1 MNRVRVALIALW
13 LAVVACGVPL
23 DPVPE
28 VVEGDVG
35 APDPEVEELEAD
47 DRVAASLYLVDEGVI
62 VPVTRNLPEPVNTI
76 TILESLLGGTT
87 EPEERRGL
95 RTSIPDG
102 TQVLDLEQNDSTV
115 RLDLSSDFAAVGGE
129 EELLAV
135 AQVVLS
141 VTAVEGVEAVVF
153 ELEGVQTDV
162 PLPNGALTDE
172 PVSGSEYRGLSSR

>member
-1 MNRVRVALIALW
+1 MNRVRVALIGLC

-28 VVEGDVG
+28 VVEREVG
-35 APDPEVEELEAD
+35 APDPEVAELEAD
-47 DRVAASLYLVDEGVI
+47 DLVAASLYLVDEGVI
-62 VPVTRNLPEPVNTI
+62 VPVTRDLPEPVDTL

-95 RTSIPDG
+95 RTSIPDA
-102 TQVLDLEQNDSTV
+102 TRVLDLKQTGSTV

-141 VTAVEGVEAVVF
+141 VTEVEGVEAVVF

-162 PLPNGALTDE
+162 PLPNGVLTDE
-172 PVSGSEYRGLSSR
+172 PVSGSDYRGLSSR

>member
-1 MNRVRVALIALW
+1 MGLW

-23 DPVPE
+23 DRVPE
-28 VVEGDVG
+28 VIEGNRG
-35 APDPEVEELEAD
+35 APDPEVEELEVD
-47 DRVAASLYLVDEGVI
+47 DLVAASLYLVDEGVI
-62 VPVTRNLPEPVNTI
+62 VPVTRNLPEPVDAI
-76 TILESLLGGTT
+76 TILESLLEGTT
-87 EPEERRGL
+87 EPEERRGM

-102 TQVLDLEQNDSTV
+102 TQILDLEKNGSTV

-141 VTAVEGVEAVVF
+141 VTSVENVEAVLF

-162 PLPNGALTDE
+162 PLPNGALTDD
-172 PVSGSEYRGLSSR
+172 PVTGNAYRALSSR

>member
-1 MNRVRVALIALW
+1 MSFAMW
-13 LAVVACGVPL
+13 FSVVACGVPL
-23 DPVPE
+23 DPAPE
-28 VVEGDVG
+28 VVQGDPG
-35 APDPEVEELEAD
+35 TPEPEIEEVEADEL
-47 DRVAASLYLVDEGVI
+47 VAASLYLVDEGVI
-62 VPVTRNLPEPVNTI
+62 VPVTRDLPGPVDVM
-76 TILESLLGGTT
+76 TILESLLDGTT

-102 TQVLDLEQNDSTV
+102 TRVLDLEKTGSTV

-141 VTAVEGVEAVVF
+141 VTAVDDVEAVVF

-162 PLPNGALTDE
+162 PLPGGALTDE
-172 PVSGSEYRGLSSR
+172 PVRGGEYRELSSR